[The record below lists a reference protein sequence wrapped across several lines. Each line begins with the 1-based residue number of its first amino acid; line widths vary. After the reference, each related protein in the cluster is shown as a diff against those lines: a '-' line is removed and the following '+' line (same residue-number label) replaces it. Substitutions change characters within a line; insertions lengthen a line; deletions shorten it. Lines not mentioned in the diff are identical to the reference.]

1 VGLEMIVSLAVGT
14 WVALVLLVLSMCRA
28 AKWSDHAMDT
38 AVARA
43 VVANWSAEIPRSRG
57 SGQPLRTLDLFDAA
71 ALLGVSPETL
81 LDWEDRYGFPKSS
94 PFERRY
100 SESEVL
106 ALRESL
112 WEGASIPAAVARA
125 SDRTKR
131 RRPSAGGAAVADR
144 RDGGLAS

>member
-1 VGLEMIVSLAVGT
+1 MIVSLAVVT
-14 WVALVLLVLSMCRA
+14 WMALVLLVLSMCRA
-28 AKWSDHAMDT
+28 AKWSDHAVDT
-38 AVARA
+38 AVAHA
-43 VVANWSAEIPRSRG
+43 VVANRSDEVRR
-57 SGQPLRTLDLFDAA
+57 SPVTGQALRSLDLFDAA

-100 SESEVL
+100 SETEVL

-112 WEGASIPAAVARA
+112 WEGASIPAAVAQA

-131 RRPSAGGAAVADR
+131 RRPTAGRPAMADR